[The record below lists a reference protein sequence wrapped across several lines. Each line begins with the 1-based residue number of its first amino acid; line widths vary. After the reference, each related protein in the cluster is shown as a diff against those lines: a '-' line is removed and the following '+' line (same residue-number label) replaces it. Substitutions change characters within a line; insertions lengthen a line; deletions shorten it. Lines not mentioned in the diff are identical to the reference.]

1 MRINT
6 QNLFHNINNLLSY
19 KRTLEKKTN
28 VLMNESQYFGLI
40 DVKLK
45 TAVVKI
51 NKNTPGKEYKKM
63 SKFKTTAT

>member
-1 MRINT
+1 
-6 QNLFHNINNLLSY
+6 
-19 KRTLEKKTN
+19 
-28 VLMNESQYFGLI
+28 MNESQYFGLI